1 MRRVGTRPDR
11 GFTAASF
18 HNDLHWRRAE
28 TPEERLI
35 AKQPDPRDPSGNE
48 PGALPPAGTA
58 AETPEK
64 QPVAQSGN
72 DPAAPAGFVQ
82 KRDS

>member
-18 HNDLHWRRAE
+18 HNDLHWRWAE

-35 AKQPDPRDPSGNE
+35 AKSGNE
-48 PGALPPAGTA
+48 PGALPPARTA
-58 AETPEK
+58 AGTPEK
-64 QPVAQSGN
+64 RPVAQSGN